1 MAEPATFSSSPETNN
16 PEQDLRGISDEVLHK
31 ELVRR
36 GFSVVKS
43 VASNDLPSNIVSLDE
58 VRAKKAEEATPT
70 ESLATTVGR
79 ENFQRQVEQGMD
91 PNFSVSPDVNDT
103 LSSPL
108 QLDRMVPQSPKE
120 TVATPIVPS
129 VTPVD
134 LTPSPKPSESE
145 YTATLA
151 SAADALAPVQKT
163 IQEADAV
170 MAMNGNTKPTESEY
184 TDKLASAA
192 DALAPL
198 RDTIAPDNAVVT
210 PSVLTPAVSQTDVLA
225 KAAQDAEK
233 WRQSL
238 GQNYVSPNPVST
250 PQYSD
255 KLASA
260 ADSVTK
266 LRESLAMN
274 NESVATSEP
283 VTPVKTESTEDEE
296 EKRRKIIV
304 LAQEKAKNRLGWKTR
319 VGFAIG
325 AAVLGLSLV
334 RDTKAPEAPI
344 SPLLTSQS
352 AEAPAV
358 PSTERVPYVLP
369 TDTQPSGGEV
379 ISTQTPAESKPN
391 VPPVVELSQNSQE
404 TGSGV
409 TPLPDVTPA
418 IPSTEEE
425 LPDAEMVEVKIDKP
439 GDSISQS
446 MSDEH
451 QMPTTE
457 FDKKYYED
465 PQIMTGIVLY
475 NWNEFQE
482 AWKGK
487 EGYPTSLDEYMQ
499 LVVKADGGDQA
510 AKAQLLEMT
519 THGADMVEQGQEY
532 YIPATEQD
540 GKEVYQELIQSY
552 KENPQN
558 FQHLLDEIEESKKE
572 EEKLT
577 EKASAPLVDTASTSM
592 NTAGIPVT
600 NTGTSPLGALANA
613 AGSTTDSVSH
623 EPIVPQTTS
632 AEQPAPA
639 IETAAANNAGIPTVE
654 QPPVVATTPDVVKKK
669 KFLGIF

>member
-1 MAEPATFSSSPETNN
+1 MAEPATFSSSPEINN
-16 PEQDLRGISDEVLHK
+16 PEQDLSGISDEVLHK

-91 PNFSVSPDVNDT
+91 PNFSVSPDLNDT

-108 QLDRMVPQSPKE
+108 QLDRMVPQYPKE
-120 TVATPIVPS
+120 TVETPAVSS

-134 LTPSPKPSESE
+134 LTPSPKPTESE

-170 MAMNGNTKPTESEY
+170 MAIGGNTKPTESEY

-198 RDTIAPDNAVVT
+198 RDTTAPDNAVVT
-210 PSVLTPAVSQTDVLA
+210 PSVPTSAVSQTDVLA

-238 GQNYVSPNPVST
+238 GQNYVSPNSVPT

-255 KLASA
+255 KLTSA

-266 LRESLAMN
+266 LREGLAIN

-283 VTPVKTESTEDEE
+283 VSLVKTESSEDEE

-358 PSTERVPYVLP
+358 PNTERVPYVLP
-369 TDTQPSGGEV
+369 TETQPSGGEV
-379 ISTQTPAESKPN
+379 VSTQTPAESKPG
-391 VPPVVELSQNSQE
+391 VPPVVELAQNSSD
-404 TGSGV
+404 TGNGV
-409 TPLPDVTPA
+409 TPLPEMASAV
-418 IPSTEEE
+418 PSGEED

-499 LVVKADGGDQA
+499 LVVKADGGDVA

-519 THGADMVEQGQEY
+519 THGSDMVEQGQEY

-572 EEKLT
+572 EEKLA
-577 EKASAPLVDTASTSM
+577 EKTSAPLVDTAPTSM

-600 NTGTSPLGALANA
+600 NTGASPLGALANA

-623 EPIVPQTTS
+623 EPIVPQATS
-632 AEQPAPA
+632 VEQPAPV

-654 QPPVVATTPDVVKKK
+654 QPSIVAASPDVVKKK